1 MPNSVYSAAGLHGV
15 GPVGQAERP
24 YGPSTATRASPP
36 HLLWLGLVE
45 RKTAYPCGFLPL
57 ELYG

>member
-1 MPNSVYSAAGLHGV
+1 M
-15 GPVGQAERP
+15 GQAERP

-57 ELYG
+57 EFYG